1 MHAWQLL
8 MQLLVAT
15 SLPSVAFAF
24 PLLLPG
30 YGDAPLLSFCV
41 QLLSFFV
48 FWPQPLVLI
57 SQLLEQPKL
66 APVPQL
72 LPRPALLPQ
81 PSLTRSY
88 LRWVI
93 PHPLPHRQHQ
103 ESMRHEDLCQCQQ
116 LLP

>member
-1 MHAWQLL
+1 

-15 SLPSVAFAF
+15 SLPSVVFVF

-41 QLLSFFV
+41 QLLSSFV

-72 LPRPALLPQ
+72 LPGPALLLQ
-81 PSLTRSY
+81 PSLARSY

-93 PHPLPHRQHQ
+93 LHPLRHHQRQEFTQ
-103 ESMRHEDLCQCQQ
+103 REVLCQCQQ
-116 LLP
+116 LPP